1 MERYCSTGQSP
12 QRAVAPTEEEESGP
26 CSQIRARDQ
35 FPIMSLCPTRTTP
48 QCQMLFLHPAFH
60 LSSYI
65 LPRDPQE
72 RLRSNKPLNRT
83 TSCELATKLIIAFVN
98 FAKVPKNETNFCA
111 KNTCI
116 RFHENTTVC
125 LTLR

>member
-35 FPIMSLCPTRTTP
+35 LPSMSLCPTGTTP
-48 QCQMLFLHPAFH
+48 QCQMLFLHAAFH

-72 RLRSNKPLNRT
+72 RFRSSRPLNRT
-83 TSCELATKLIIAFVN
+83 IPCGLATKLIIGFVN
-98 FAKVPKNETNFCA
+98 FTKVPKNETNFCA
-111 KNTCI
+111 KNTWI
-116 RFHENTTVC
+116 KFHENTAVC
-125 LTLR
+125 LID